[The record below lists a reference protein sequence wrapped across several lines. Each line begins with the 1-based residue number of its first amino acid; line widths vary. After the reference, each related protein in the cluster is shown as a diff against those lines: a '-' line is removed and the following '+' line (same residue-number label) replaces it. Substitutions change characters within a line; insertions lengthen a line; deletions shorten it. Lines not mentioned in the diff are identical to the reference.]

1 MSSPETLT
9 ELFFDAVQRFS
20 TKQAAL
26 RFKRD
31 GTWHDISHQELA
43 QRVKHA
49 ALGLKELGIEPGDRV
64 AILSENCPEWA
75 IADYAC
81 LTSRCAD
88 VPVYPS
94 IPAAQ
99 VAYVLKDSGAKAV
112 FVQDEGQYNKV
123 AAHRSDL
130 PDLQRVIAFPSS
142 MGGEDVLSLEELCQ
156 TGAAAESRYPDYESE
171 ARSVN
176 KDDLATLIYTSGT
189 TGDPKGVMLTHN
201 NIASNV
207 VAALQVF
214 DIGPEDSCI
223 SILPLSHSFER
234 MAGHYTMF
242 QAGATINYAAGP
254 EELVV
259 NMSEVNPTVALFVP
273 RIYEKIYA
281 RVLENAVAG
290 GALKR
295 RIFFWARRNAEA
307 WADLKLDGKSI
318 PSGLALKKGI
328 ADRLVFSK
336 LQARTGG
343 NIRFFISG
351 GAALAPDIARFFYA
365 AGLTVLEGYG
375 LTETSPVI
383 AANPLEAPRI
393 GTVGP
398 PIPGVEATVASDGE
412 LLVKGPNVMRGYY
425 NKPDATRETV
435 DAKGWLHTGDI
446 AEIDAKGYI
455 KITDRKK
462 DIIVTAGG
470 KNIAP
475 QPIENTIKLNKFVLN
490 AVMVGDKRKFPAV
503 LVVPELEAV
512 RGWAEQ
518 RGISAEERPLLENS
532 EVSAMLERE
541 VMGTLRNLAS
551 YEMPKKLILVE
562 KDFTI
567 ESGELTP
574 SLKVKRR
581 VVEKKYADLID
592 AVYEE

>member
-9 ELFFDAVQRFS
+9 ELFFGAVQRFS

-26 RFKRD
+26 RYKKD
-31 GTWHDISHQELA
+31 GSWHDITHQELA
-43 QRVKHA
+43 RRVKHA
-49 ALGLKELGIEPGDRV
+49 ALGLMELGIEPGDRV

-99 VAYVLKDSGAKAV
+99 VAYVLRDSGAKAV
-112 FVQDEGQYNKV
+112 FVQDEGQFNKV
-123 AAHRSDL
+123 TAHRDQL
-130 PDLQRVIAFPSS
+130 PDLKRIITFPS
-142 MGGEDVLSLEELCQ
+142 GIDGQDVLSIEELYQ
-156 TGAAAESRYPDYESE
+156 TGAAAESRYPDYESD
-171 ARSVN
+171 AKSVG

-242 QAGATINYAAGP
+242 QAGATINYADGP
-254 EELVV
+254 EELVA
-259 NMSEVNPTVALFVP
+259 NMSEVNPTIALFVP

-281 RVLENAVAG
+281 RVLENAVSG

-295 RIFFWARRNAEA
+295 RIFFWARKNAES
-307 WADLKLDGKSI
+307 WADLTLDGKAI
-318 PSGLALKKGI
+318 PSGLAIKKKI

-336 LQARTGG
+336 LHARTGG

-351 GAALAPDIARFFYA
+351 GASLAPDIARFFYA

-398 PIPGVEATVASDGE
+398 PIPGVDARVAFDGE

-425 NKPDATRETV
+425 NKPDATSETI
-435 DAKGWLHTGDI
+435 DGDGWLHTGDI
-446 AEIDAKGYI
+446 AEIDGKGYV

-462 DIIVTAGG
+462 DILVTAGG

-490 AVMVGDKRKFPAV
+490 AVMLGDKRKFPVV
-503 LVVPELEAV
+503 LVVPELDAIRAWIKERGV
-512 RGWAEQ
+512 RIGDD
-518 RGISAEERPLLENS
+518 PLLEIP
-532 EVSAMLERE
+532 EVASKIERE
-541 VMGTLRNLAS
+541 VMGSLRDLAS

-562 KDFTI
+562 HDFTI

-581 VVEKKYADLID
+581 VVEDKYEDLIE
-592 AVYEE
+592 AVYQE